1 MASSGTSSTRKRF
14 TGAEFIVHFLEQQ
27 GIKIVT
33 GIPGGSILPVYD
45 ALSQSTQIRH
55 ILARHEQG
63 AGFIAQGMARTDGKP
78 AVCMACSGPGATNLV
93 TAIADARL
101 DSIPLI
107 CITGQVPASMIGTD
121 AFQEVDT
128 YGISIPITKH
138 NYLVRHIEELPQ
150 VMSDAFRI
158 AQSGRPGP
166 VWIDIPKDVQTAVF
180 EIEAQPAVAEKAA
193 APAFSEESIRD
204 AATMI
209 NAAKR
214 PVLYLGGGVI
224 NAPARVREL
233 AEKAQLPT
241 TMTLMALGML
251 PKAHPLSL
259 GMLGMHGVRSTNY
272 ILQEADLLIVLGA
285 RFDDRAIGK
294 TEQFCPNA
302 KIIHVDIDRAELGKI
317 KQPHVAIQAD
327 VDDVLAQLI
336 PLVEAQP
343 RAEWHQL
350 VADLQREF
358 PCPIPKACDPLSH
371 YGLINAVAGQTI
383 SVVSPVCGTTTDTVE
398 KAMELLPIGAVVLID
413 TPGLDDTG
421 TLGEL
426 RVQQARRAFSH
437 TNLAVLVIDA
447 STGMTEADHT
457 ILQQLEQQQIPVL
470 QVWNKCDIAD
480 SVPETGIAVSART
493 GQGIQMLKEQLGKLY
508 QQHAEKQPPSSLF
521 GSLLRPEDV
530 VLLVTPIDESAPKG
544 RMILPQVQAIREIL
558 DRTAVCL
565 VTQPEQLAHTL
576 SLLKQPPRLVV
587 TDSQAFG
594 QVKSLVPE
602 NILVTSFSILFA
614 RYKGVL
620 APAMQAAQ
628 TLETL
633 PENSRILISEG
644 CTHHRQCNDIGTVKL
659 PRWITAHTGKQFS
672 FSFSSGNS
680 FPEDLT
686 PYRLVVHC
694 GGCMLN
700 QREMETRAAKAAA
713 QGIPYTNYGVLIAYL
728 NGILERSLTF
738 LKALENTE

>member
-1 MASSGTSSTRKRF
+1 MASSGTTSTRKRF
-14 TGAEFIVHFLEQQ
+14 TGADTVHFLEQQ

-107 CITGQVPASMIGTD
+107 CITGRVARLDDRHRRLPGSGHLRHLYPHHQTQLSG
-121 AFQEVDT
+121 QT
-128 YGISIPITKH
+128 YQRT
-138 NYLVRHIEELPQ
+138 PQ

-158 AQSGRPGP
+158 ARSGRPGP

-180 EIEAQPAVAEKAA
+180 EIETQPAMAEKAA

-204 AATMI
+204 AAAMI

-336 PLVEAQP
+336 
-343 RAEWHQL
+343 RRWK
-350 VADLQREF
+350 R
-358 PCPIPKACDPLSH
+358 
-371 YGLINAVAGQTI
+371 N
-383 SVVSPVCGTTTDTVE
+383 
-398 KAMELLPIGAVVLID
+398 
-413 TPGLDDTG
+413 
-421 TLGEL
+421 
-426 RVQQARRAFSH
+426 RVQS
-437 TNLAVLVIDA
+437 
-447 STGMTEADHT
+447 G
-457 ILQQLEQQQIPVL
+457 
-470 QVWNKCDIAD
+470 
-480 SVPETGIAVSART
+480 
-493 GQGIQMLKEQLGKLY
+493 
-508 QQHAEKQPPSSLF
+508 
-521 GSLLRPEDV
+521 
-530 VLLVTPIDESAPKG
+530 
-544 RMILPQVQAIREIL
+544 
-558 DRTAVCL
+558 
-565 VTQPEQLAHTL
+565 
-576 SLLKQPPRLVV
+576 
-587 TDSQAFG
+587 
-594 QVKSLVPE
+594 
-602 NILVTSFSILFA
+602 TS
-614 RYKGVL
+614 
-620 APAMQAAQ
+620 
-628 TLETL
+628 
-633 PENSRILISEG
+633 
-644 CTHHRQCNDIGTVKL
+644 
-659 PRWITAHTGKQFS
+659 W
-672 FSFSSGNS
+672 
-680 FPEDLT
+680 
-686 PYRLVVHC
+686 
-694 GGCMLN
+694 
-700 QREMETRAAKAAA
+700 
-713 QGIPYTNYGVLIAYL
+713 
-728 NGILERSLTF
+728 
-738 LKALENTE
+738 